1 MAVCAGAVVQGHMVA
16 TAGSYDAYP
25 YVGYAYWFSHPDH
38 LGVMGGLAGIATV
51 RAGDARVLEI
61 GCGDGGNVISLATL
75 LPSGRFVGIDL
86 STVQIE
92 QGRRLIAELGLTN
105 VELHH
110 ADLTRFEIEPASF
123 DYVIAHGVYSWVPD
137 PVRDG
142 LLALVRRAL
151 TPGGVAIV
159 SYNARPG
166 NWLFEPA
173 RQLMRFHTRRIA
185 DPNAKV
191 REARAITG
199 AWLDHLEATHPTG
212 RGALARRMGSVLMG
226 ASRMLVRHD
235 FLSESER
242 AFLFSEVA
250 ERARQHGLAYLDN
263 ALPSAQRPELLE
275 PEARDLLQSLTDP
288 IRQQQYFDFFDNTR
302 FRATLFVRDDAA
314 RGTPLRLSDLALE
327 DRLNLEP
334 QRPTP
339 TPRVVLETATGEVE
353 VTDIATR
360 VALGLVVEAVPR
372 AIPMRE
378 LVDLALPRLAALDD
392 SAEAPYPPTEAGRD
406 ALLAHLEVV
415 FRDLWRRDV
424 VHLWRDPPALAPR
437 RGKPQTGALQR
448 LLARSSPQVPS
459 LFHRFT
465 ELEPDERALLA
476 ALDGTHTLEELAG
489 MHGPDIPERVEKL
502 RRLRLLHN

>member
-1 MAVCAGAVVQGHMVA
+1 MVA
-16 TAGSYDAYP
+16 TAGNYDAYP

-38 LGVMGGLAGIATV
+38 LGVMGGLAGIATA
-51 RAGDARVLEI
+51 RSGAARVLEI
-61 GCGDGGNVISLATL
+61 GCGDGGNLVSLATL
-75 LPSGRFVGIDL
+75 LPSARFVGIDL
-86 STVQIE
+86 SAVQID
-92 QGRRLIAELGLTN
+92 QGRALLAELGLSN
-105 VELHH
+105 VALHH
-110 ADLTRFEIEPASF
+110 ADLTRFEVEPASF

-151 TPGGVAIV
+151 APGGVALI

-173 RQLMRFHTRRIA
+173 RQLMRFHTRGLA

-199 AWLDHLEATHPTG
+199 AWLDHLEESDPTG
-212 RGALARRMGSVLMG
+212 RGALARRMGTVLIG

-235 FLSESER
+235 YLSEHER

-250 ERARQHGLAYLDN
+250 ERAGAHGLAYLDN

-275 PEARDLLQSLTDP
+275 PEARDLLLSLPDR

-314 RGTPLRLSDLALE
+314 RAEPLRLSDLALE

-334 QRPTP
+334 TRPTP

-353 VTDIATR
+353 VTDLATR
-360 VALGLVVEAVPR
+360 VALGLVVEAVPSPV
-372 AIPMRE
+372 PMRE
-378 LVDLALPRLAALDD
+378 LVDLALPRLAAVDD

-406 ALLAHLEVV
+406 ALLAHLEGV
-415 FRDLWRRDV
+415 FGELWRRDV
-424 VHLWRDPPALAPR
+424 VHLWRDPPAIAPR
-437 RGKPQTGALQR
+437 RGKPRTGQLQR

-476 ALDGTHTLEELAG
+476 TLDGTQTLEELTAKLG
-489 MHGPDIPERVEKL
+489 ADLPARVEKL
-502 RRLRLLHN
+502 RRMRLLHN